1 MNTIEPIVAL
11 NIYPMDIECEADDIE
26 NGIELSQEQIVR
38 IMENVKETL
47 KNDSEF
53 LEEYFTVIRECIRS
67 EIYEDNS

>member
-11 NIYPMDIECEADDIE
+11 SIYPMDIECEADDIQE
-26 NGIELSQEQIVR
+26 GIELSQEQIVR

-67 EIYEDNS
+67 ELYNE